1 MHLVVRGTRKL
12 SGKGQIIWWELTNR
26 CPEVILIEVVDSTSS
41 PPNSI
46 ALKCKIICHPPHTN
60 CCCICFLIS
69 VTNLVHQLPI
79 STVFTVLFCHQSHLI
94 MLKIIRSCVYIIAGA
109 LEKGTISNKRLPWSF
124 ERHENVNNLFK
135 DMEMWANLPAIIPWC
150 SDPIRTNDII
160 NMCTKSSNKMQNCLI
175 LTVDNIFRSKFDIC
189 KF

>member
-26 CPEVILIEVVDSTSS
+26 CPEVILIEVVDSTTS

-94 MLKIIRSCVYIIAGA
+94 MLKMIRSCVYIIAGA
-109 LEKGTISNKRLPWSF
+109 LEKGSYTLWICLKSKLSPTKDC
-124 ERHENVNNLFK
+124 LDLLK
-135 DMEMWANLPAIIPWC
+135 DMKMSTTFSKTWKCELICLPLFPDVVTQSEPMI
-150 SDPIRTNDII
+150 
-160 NMCTKSSNKMQNCLI
+160 SS
-175 LTVDNIFRSKFDIC
+175 IC
-189 KF
+189 ALNPQIKCRIV